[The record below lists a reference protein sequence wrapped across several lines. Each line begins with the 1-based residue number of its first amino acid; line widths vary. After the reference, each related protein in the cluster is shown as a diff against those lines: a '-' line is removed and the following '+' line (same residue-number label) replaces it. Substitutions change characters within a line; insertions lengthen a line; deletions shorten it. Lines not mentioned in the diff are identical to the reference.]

1 MSRHFVIESSGA
13 SKIIKESPLQVL
25 VQLGLHVTK
34 LDQCMY
40 GAEQE
45 NQRIKN
51 NTMFVFDCPQTGLDS
66 GCDETHTHLPL
77 RGTGPKGSRTAAAA
91 KYPTKLCDSILDSIA
106 KMRTT
111 SQDEG
116 RIKPSVIRFAM
127 PENNSDDS
135 KYDQVTKRLQE
146 VRLVATQ
153 HGLTDLF
160 ETLVDPWIK
169 DAPVY
174 GSDSKT

>member
-45 NQRIKN
+45 NKRIRT

-66 GCDETHTHLPL
+66 ECDKTHTHLPL
-77 RGTGPKGSRTAAAA
+77 RGSGPKGPRTAAAA
-91 KYPTKLCDSILDSIA
+91 QYPTKLCDSILDSIA
-106 KMRTT
+106 KMSTT
-111 SQDEG
+111 SEDEG
-116 RIKPSVIRFAM
+116 RLKPSVSRFAM
-127 PENNSDDS
+127 PEGSSDDS
-135 KYDQVTKRLQE
+135 KYDQVTKRL
-146 VRLVATQ
+146 
-153 HGLTDLF
+153 
-160 ETLVDPWIK
+160 
-169 DAPVY
+169 
-174 GSDSKT
+174 

>member
-1 MSRHFVIESSGA
+1 MSRHFFIESNGV

-40 GAEQE
+40 GPEQD
-45 NQRIKN
+45 NKRIRK

-66 GCDETHTHLPL
+66 ECDKTHTHLPL

-91 KYPTKLCDSILDSIA
+91 QYPTKLCDSIIDSMA
-106 KMRTT
+106 KMSTT

-116 RIKPSVIRFAM
+116 RLKPSVSRFAM
-127 PENNSDDS
+127 P
-135 KYDQVTKRLQE
+135 
-146 VRLVATQ
+146 
-153 HGLTDLF
+153 
-160 ETLVDPWIK
+160 
-169 DAPVY
+169 
-174 GSDSKT
+174 